1 MKQLVR
7 RFRGLIVGAI
17 ALVVSIVLTQG
28 MHLGGGGNTLD
39 ALRAAIPEGIA
50 QGNAPPPALAPALPM
65 VSGSFAD
72 PQGRFQIGI
81 LDGYSV
87 SSAGGS
93 PLFQAADGSL
103 AYTVAVAPL
112 PTAPTPDA
120 ALIAAAESIFGA
132 GEGFVAGDDVQPIP
146 GGGIRINWSG
156 RLSQGAAPPQP
167 ITGKIFARQRREEV
181 FLLLVAATSVAE
193 PQLSDAINALGG
205 TLTVP

>member
-1 MKQLVR
+1 
-7 RFRGLIVGAI
+7 
-17 ALVVSIVLTQG
+17 
-28 MHLGGGGNTLD
+28 
-39 ALRAAIPEGIA
+39 
-50 QGNAPPPALAPALPM
+50 M

-120 ALIAAAESIFGA
+120 ALIAAAESTFGA

>member
-120 ALIAAAESIFGA
+120 ALIAAAESTFGA

-181 FLLLVAATSVAE
+181 FLLLVAATSAAE

>member
-1 MKQLVR
+1 MGRLARRTGLLFLAIVAILVS
-7 RFRGLIVGAI
+7 FSLAQAG
-17 ALVVSIVLTQG
+17 SIVKN
-28 MHLGGGGNTLD
+28 H
-39 ALRAAIPEGIA
+39 ALA
-50 QGNAPPPALAPALPM
+50 QTNAPPPALAPALPM

-81 LDGYSV
+81 FEGYSV
-87 SSAGGS
+87 SSAGGN

-112 PTAPTPDA
+112 PSALTPEA
-120 ALIAAAESIFGA
+120 ALVAAAESTFGA

-146 GGGIRINWSG
+146 GGGIRINWTG

-167 ITGKIFARQRREEV
+167 ITGKIFARQRGESV
-181 FLLLVAATSVAE
+181 FLLLVAATQTAE

>member
-1 MKQLVR
+1 MGQGMR
-7 RFRGLIVGAI
+7 PFRGLVLGAI
-17 ALVVSIVLTQG
+17 ALAISIVLTQG
-28 MHLGGGGNTLD
+28 MPVGVGENTPE
-39 ALRAAIPEGIA
+39 ALA
-50 QGNAPPPALAPALPM
+50 QNNAPPPALAPALPM

-93 PLFQAADGSL
+93 PLFQATDGSL

-112 PTAPTPDA
+112 PTATTPDA
-120 ALIAAAESIFGA
+120 ALIAAAKSTFGA
-132 GEGFVAGDDVQPIP
+132 GEGFVAGDDVQSIP
-146 GGGIRINWSG
+146 GSGMRINWSG

-167 ITGKIFARQRREEV
+167 ITGKIFARQRGNEV
-181 FLLLVAATSVAE
+181 FLLLVAATSAAE
-193 PQLSDAINALGG
+193 PQLADAITALTG

>member
-1 MKQLVR
+1 MKQLGR
-7 RFRGLIVGAI
+7 RFGVLIVGAI

-28 MHLGGGGNTLD
+28 LPGGVGKNTPD
-39 ALRAAIPEGIA
+39 ALA

-65 VSGSFAD
+65 VSGSFED

-112 PTAPTPDA
+112 ASAQASEA
-120 ALIAAAESIFGA
+120 ALVAAAESTFGA
-132 GEGFVAGDDVQPIP
+132 GEGFVAGNDVQPIP

-167 ITGKIFARQRREEV
+167 IAGKIFARQRGNEV
-181 FLLLVAATSVAE
+181 FLLLVAATSAAE
-193 PQLSDAINALGG
+193 PQLADAINALGG

>member
-28 MHLGGGGNTLD
+28 MHLGGGGNTPD

-120 ALIAAAESIFGA
+120 ALIAAAESTFGA

>member
-1 MKQLVR
+1 MGRLTQRL
-7 RFRGLIVGAI
+7 GLLFLAI
-17 ALVVSIVLTQG
+17 LALVISFGLSQSG
-28 MHLGGGGNTLD
+28 STLD
-39 ALRAAIPEGIA
+39 SRALA

-65 VSGSFAD
+65 VSGSFED

-87 SSAGGS
+87 STVGAT

-112 PTAPTPDA
+112 LANSSPEA
-120 ALIAAAESIFGA
+120 AMVAAAESTFGA
-132 GEGFVAGDDVQPIP
+132 GEGFVAGDVQPIA
-146 GGGIRINWSG
+146 GGGVRVNWSG

-167 ITGKIFARQRREEV
+167 ITGKIFARQRDAQV
-181 FLLLVAATSVAE
+181 FLLMVAATSAGEAQVA
-193 PQLSDAINALGG
+193 DAINALGS

>member
-28 MHLGGGGNTLD
+28 MHLGGGGNTPD

-103 AYTVAVAPL
+103 AYTVGVAPL
-112 PTAPTPDA
+112 PTAPTPA
-120 ALIAAAESIFGA
+120 AIRAASAESTFGA

>member
-50 QGNAPPPALAPALPM
+50 QGNSPPPALAPALPM

-120 ALIAAAESIFGA
+120 ALIAAAESTFGA

>member
-120 ALIAAAESIFGA
+120 ALIAAAESTFGA